1 MCMIVNLGKGLLYN
15 RWMGTIALALSDDSS
30 KCVVFTTITGYTLKN
45 KTLHWDEYI
54 KRALEL
60 PKNKYLISV
69 EGTIIDEEIIYFV
82 QEHLNCKTLE
92 VRLKKNFDI
101 CSRNAS
107 NALMMMT
114 SEMMRH
120 ILGILEGLEL
130 LQSYGFLHP
139 GMCAKKVLLTNRGI
153 CKLYDFCLEEDACN
167 VVSVKKSQM
176 VCGRNQFA
184 PEALIR
190 NEYIKAS
197 DVWSAANLIWEILSG
212 AQ

>member
-1 MCMIVNLGKGLLYN
+1 MCMIVNLRMGLLYN
-15 RWMGTIALALSDDSS
+15 RWMGTIALSDDSS
-30 KCVVFTTITGYTLKN
+30 KCVVFTTITGDKFQN

-60 PKNKYLISV
+60 PKNKYLINV
-69 EGTIIDEEIIYFV
+69 EGTGIDKEIMYLV
-82 QEHLNCKTLE
+82 QEHLNCETLE
-92 VRLKKNFDI
+92 VRLKNFDI
-101 CSRNAS
+101 CSKNAS

-114 SEMMRH
+114 SEVMRH
-120 ILGILEGLEL
+120 ILGILEGLGL

-139 GMCAKKVLLTNRGI
+139 GLSAKKVFLTNKGI
-153 CKLYDFCLEEDACN
+153 CKLYDFCLEDDAGN
-167 VVSVKKSQM
+167 IVSVKKSQM

-184 PEALIR
+184 PETLIR